1 MEQKYNSYHH
11 EYMPSIVKW
20 GRVLNLLMVPAMFV
34 PCLYILLFYQTTPN
48 MAAAISGSVAYISF
62 SLPYY
67 FTELI
72 SLGPILHVPGTY
84 IGFCAGNTRNIC
96 AVATSAALD
105 VTNAKTGSPEATV
118 MATIATATSVIMKF
132 IVVIVMALAGGWVLT
147 IVPQGFLTCL
157 GFLVPGMFGAMWMQW
172 FVQDYKLGVITLVIA
187 LLANEAYNLGVF
199 SIFPAGGEYM
209 RVLLCVILGFVV
221 ARLMYGKKIASS
233 GTNGGE

>member
-1 MEQKYNSYHH
+1 MEEKYTSYNK

-20 GRVLNLLMVPAMFV
+20 GRILNLLMVPAMFLPV
-34 PCLYILLFYQTTPN
+34 LVILIAYGVGPN
-48 MAAAISGSVAYISF
+48 MAGAISGAIAYISF

-72 SLGPILHVPGTY
+72 ALGPILHVPGTY

-105 VTNAKTGSPEATV
+105 VTGVKTGTPEATV

-132 IVVIVMALAGGWVLT
+132 IVVFIMAIAGGWVLT
-147 IVPQGFLTCL
+147 ILPAWVLTCL
-157 GFLVPGMFGAMWMQW
+157 GFLVPAMFGAMWMQW
-172 FVQDYKLGVITLVIA
+172 FIQDIKLGGITLVIA
-187 LLANEAYNLGVF
+187 LLANEAYKLGLF

-221 ARLMYGKKIASS
+221 AKIMYGKKVAK
-233 GTNGGE
+233 